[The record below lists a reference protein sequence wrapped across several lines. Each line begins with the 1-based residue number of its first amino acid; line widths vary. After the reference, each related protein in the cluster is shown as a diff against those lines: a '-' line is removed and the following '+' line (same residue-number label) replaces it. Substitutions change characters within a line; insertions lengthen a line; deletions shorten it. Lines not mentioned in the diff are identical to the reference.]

1 MRILVQSAGLFLI
14 AVFLLA
20 TGCGQP
26 EVKVPATPDN
36 AVEARNQMR
45 TVRSQIKSSGA
56 PYLQELIRRGD
67 GLERSGSEAM
77 EAKNYVK
84 ALSSFAEARKC
95 YKQAV
100 DMETDFEAKRE
111 AVNSV
116 RKEAEAAR
124 AAASAVS
131 KADARPESFVAA
143 TNAEKEGEDALIKED
158 FEKAKKLF
166 TLAAAGFKAA
176 QADGAKLMRAELSG
190 AALAAKKEVDAVRK
204 AAMAASKADAR
215 PASFAA
221 AVEAEK
227 GAEEALDKEDFV
239 KAKELFVRAAEGYRT
254 AQAEAEKSNRDE
266 MSRAA
271 YAKKKEAEAEYLTA
285 AAASRPD
292 TRPVSFVNAGNSMKE
307 GGEALAKEDF
317 AKAKEHFTRA
327 LESYKAA
334 QSDTKKL
341 AQAEISRAA
350 WTKQLA
356 EVDAALLGRQAAAE
370 FAKLKSQAES
380 AIASMAANP
389 GPADQQLT
397 AATAALKE
405 LFDQARTKENLP
417 KSGPVV
423 AQLENA
429 LRSGNWLLAHRTLGQ
444 LEQLIPSDPRMADFR
459 TKAAAVPWPNEVSLD
474 LGGGAI
480 VNFVLI
486 RPGSFSMGEG
496 SEKHQVTLTKPFFI
510 GKYEVTQQQWQ
521 TVMGSNPSARR
532 DNKNP
537 VENICWDTCQ
547 DFWNKLNARLS
558 GVKALLPTEAQWEYA
573 CRAGSTTKFYYGD
586 DATQLKDYAVYPF
599 DRGYH
604 SFETRTVGTKKPNA
618 WGLYDMHGNVAEFC
632 SDRYGNLPSGAQE
645 DPQGPA
651 SGSDRVLRGG
661 SCRDGPVF
669 LSSAS
674 RRGVMPG
681 NVLDNAGLRL
691 VLVTDAIATYQ
702 ASLVKSP
709 DVPAAPVASTPTTPP
724 PSTTPAPVASSTTP
738 STPSVT
744 TTAPVAAD
752 EWMKG
757 IPPRALPGYL
767 QARSDAQAGKGLI
780 GMRSWR
786 AMWGNRLRDPAR
798 GYVELEFA
806 DLLLS
811 DPTKTDSASAEE
823 QKKKQ
828 NLQEAAII
836 VRSIRARNVT
846 DPGLLSRLEDT
857 AKKLP

>member
-1 MRILVQSAGLFLI
+1 MKITVQVVGLLLV
-14 AVFLLA
+14 AVFLLTA
-20 TGCGQP
+20 GCGQP
-26 EVKVPATPDN
+26 EVKVPATPEN

-67 GLERSGSEAM
+67 GLERSGAEAM
-77 EAKNYVK
+77 EAKDYVK

-95 YKQAV
+95 YQQAV
-100 DMETDFEAKRE
+100 DMEKGVEAKRE
-111 AVNSV
+111 A
-116 RKEAEAAR
+116 
-124 AAASAVS
+124 AASVKKEVETSRTAATAVS

-143 TNAEKEGEDALIKED
+143 TNAEKEGDEALAKED

-190 AALAAKKEVDAVRK
+190 AALAVKKEVDAART
-204 AAMAASKADAR
+204 AAMAVSKPDAR
-215 PASFAA
+215 PPTFAA
-221 AVEAEK
+221 AVESEK
-227 GAEEALDKEDFV
+227 GAEEALAKEDFI
-239 KAKELFVRAAEGYRT
+239 KAKELYVRAAESYRT

-292 TRPVSFVNAGNSMKE
+292 ARPASFVSAGNCMKE

-317 AKAKEHFTRA
+317 AKAREHFTRA
-327 LESYKAA
+327 LEFYKAA
-334 QSDTKKL
+334 QSDTEKL
-341 AQAEISRAA
+341 AHAEVSRAA

-356 EVDAALLGRQAAAE
+356 EVDAALLERQAAAD
-370 FAKLKSQAES
+370 FAKAKSQAES
-380 AIASMAANP
+380 AIGLMATNP
-389 GPADQQLT
+389 GQADQQLI
-397 AATAALKE
+397 AATKDLKE
-405 LFDQARTKENLP
+405 LFAQARTKENLP

-423 AQLENA
+423 ARMENA
-429 LRSGNWLLAHRTLGQ
+429 LRSGNWLLAQCTLGE
-444 LEQLIPSDPRMADFR
+444 LDRLIPSDPRMADFR
-459 TKAAAVPWPNEVSLD
+459 AKAAALPWPNEVSMD
-474 LGGGAI
+474 LGGGATI
-480 VNFVLI
+480 NFVLI

-496 SEKHQVTLTKPFFI
+496 NGKHQVTLTKPFFM

-521 TVMGSNPSARR
+521 AVMGSNPSARK

-537 VENICWDTCQ
+537 VENISWDVCQ
-547 DFWNKLNARLS
+547 EFLTKLNAKLS

-586 DATQLKDYAVYPF
+586 DASVLKDYAIYPF
-599 DRGYH
+599 DRGYY
-604 SFETRTVGTKKPNA
+604 SYETRPVGSKKPNA
-618 WGLYDMHGNVAEFC
+618 WGLYDMYGNVAEFC
-632 SDRYGNLPSGAQE
+632 SDRYGNLPSSAQE

-651 SGSDRVLRGG
+651 SGSSRVLRGG
-661 SCRDGPVF
+661 SSRDGPVF
-669 LSSAS
+669 LTSSA
-674 RRGVMPG
+674 RRDVMPV
-681 NVLDNAGLRL
+681 NVLINAGLRL
-691 VLVTDAIATYQ
+691 VLVTDEMAAYY

-709 DVPAAPVASTPTTPP
+709 DVPAAPVASTPSTSPPSPAPAPAASPTPP
-724 PSTTPAPVASSTTP
+724 PAPAAVA
-738 STPSVT
+738 
-744 TTAPVAAD
+744 TAPAQPDDWMRGLPPNAA
-752 EWMKG
+752 
-757 IPPRALPGYL
+757 ASFL
-767 QARSDAQAGKGLI
+767 QARTDAMAGKGLI

-806 DLLLS
+806 GLLLS

-846 DPGLLSRLEDT
+846 DPGLLNRLEET